1 MVWSDTLILF
11 FVLFLWEDRF
21 GIRKTILQFIVFLSL
36 VQVKTE
42 SQRLL
47 GGMRSESLPPD
58 LQNITKLGL
67 MEVSEL
73 PSTLTYAKQ
82 VRAHKNF
89 QHLVSFSFYLRAE
102 TSVLLILTGSILGL
116 FGIPTS
122 LLGATRSA
130 VCLQVC

>member
-1 MVWSDTLILF
+1 
-11 FVLFLWEDRF
+11 
-21 GIRKTILQFIVFLSL
+21 
-36 VQVKTE
+36 VKTE

-82 VRAHKNF
+82 VR
-89 QHLVSFSFYLRAE
+89 E
-102 TSVLLILTGSILGL
+102 GS
-116 FGIPTS
+116 
-122 LLGATRSA
+122 
-130 VCLQVC
+130 